1 MATDDDGSLPKTS
14 WVLSMSDGVVALTQQ
29 DGRNVRVS
37 VDEGRGRA
45 SSGDLCPGGG
55 VTLGMLGKPP
65 RGEEGTK
72 ETSGRLFQHLN
83 ASGARFTDLEH
94 VEHIKHVDAFVC
106 SPDGAKVSIQVVRA
120 LTDSTFWEEL
130 ARSKS
135 EEIER
140 VVPMAEAVEML
151 KKSISHKQKPEL
163 DGFIL
168 ALDATDVPGLS
179 LDAVHEAFNAQYGGW
194 VDSLGFYQVWVVGP
208 WPEMIHQLGLS
219 NLDC

>member
-1 MATDDDGSLPKTS
+1 MATEDDGGLPKTS
-14 WVLSMSDGVVALTQQ
+14 WFLSMSDGVVALTQQ

-37 VDEGRGRA
+37 ADEGRGRA
-45 SSGDLCPGGG
+45 SNGDLSPGGG
-55 VTLGMLGKPP
+55 VTLGILGKPP
-65 RGEEGTK
+65 LGEEGTE
-72 ETSGRLFQHLN
+72 ETSGRLFRHLN
-83 ASGARFTDLEH
+83 ALGARFTDLQH
-94 VEHIKHVDAFVC
+94 VKGIPHIDASVC
-106 SPDGAKVSIQVVRA
+106 SPDGATVNIQVVRA
-120 LTDSTFWEEL
+120 LTDAAFWEEL

-135 EEIER
+135 GEVER

-151 KKSISHKQKPEL
+151 RKSISHKSKPEL

-219 NLDC
+219 NPDC